1 MDGATPGPDDG
12 RRTRRKE
19 VTNPIRPR
27 VLVGNL
33 DTGGAAEDALLSHVS
48 GPILRAGTCGMHLS
62 EGRSG
67 HATWHN
73 ARAVKLRNAH
83 LAVVDRGKILDY
95 LLNDAHPDNGGKA
108 RFFAS
113 LGFSREDPDSRHT
126 LKRAAGSWSER
137 FGLSTAVET
146 PRGS

>member
-1 MDGATPGPDDG
+1 MRSGETRRNSPSEDVGWCWTESVSMDGATPGPDDG

-19 VTNPIRPR
+19 VTNPVQPR

-33 DTGGAAEDALLSHVS
+33 DTGGAAEHALLSHVS

-73 ARAVKLRNAH
+73 ARAVKLRTA
-83 LAVVDRGKILDY
+83 GKRDSS
-95 LLNDAHPDNGGKA
+95 H
-108 RFFAS
+108 RSAS
-113 LGFSREDPDSRHT
+113 
-126 LKRAAGSWSER
+126 
-137 FGLSTAVET
+137 
-146 PRGS
+146 